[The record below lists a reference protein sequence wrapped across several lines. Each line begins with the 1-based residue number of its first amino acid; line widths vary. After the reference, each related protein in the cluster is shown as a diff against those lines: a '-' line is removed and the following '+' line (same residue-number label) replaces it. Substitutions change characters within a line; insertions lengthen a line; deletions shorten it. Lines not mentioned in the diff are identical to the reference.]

1 MDESG
6 GRGQPRS
13 GNDESAEPHEGLP
26 PRATDP
32 APADEQPT
40 DEHGPASA
48 RPTRGPEPAVPTA
61 PAATP
66 GNDSA
71 PPRPTAADA
80 APDPRTADPA
90 PAGAGDKAPEA
101 GPDAA
106 PPRAAAETPRPT
118 PAPAEGEGDGSPEAG
133 PNPDRA
139 SAASPYTAPA
149 RAEGDGDDAPEAGTH
164 GDGPHAAPARAGG
177 GGGGSPETGTH
188 PDRAHVDGPRAVAG
202 DTRVASASSAP
213 GQGAGGGSPETG
225 THPDR
230 AHVDGPRAVAGDTG
244 VASASSAPGQGAG
257 GGSPEADAHPDRA
270 CADGPRAA
278 AGDAG
283 VAPAPSAPGQGDG
296 GGSPEAG
303 THPDR
308 AYAGDQHAA
317 PAAGR
322 PEADRHAAP
331 AAGRPAADPL
341 RKAPDHAPDA
351 GDAQRREQPAAP
363 GPVPGHPNHRPE
375 TPAHG
380 DRPLAH
386 SADGKGP
393 APQRPEPRGGL
404 LMGRPFGVPVY
415 VAPSWFLVA
424 ALITWVFG
432 GQLERVLPELGAAR
446 YLVSLFFAVAF
457 YASVLVHEL
466 AHTVAALRF
475 KLPVRR
481 IQLQFFG
488 GVSEIEK
495 EAETPG
501 REFVLAF
508 VGPLLSLVLAGAF
521 YAAAQTVEPGT
532 VPGVLLAGLMISNL
546 IVAAFNLLPGLPLD
560 GGRMLRAVVWKITG
574 KPMTGT
580 VAAAWVGRAL
590 AVSVLIGL
598 PLLTQSGALGTD
610 AADNVGM
617 DTVLDALLAAI
628 LAAII
633 WTGAGNSLRM
643 ARLREHLPELRA
655 RALTRRAVPVE
666 TDTPLSEALR
676 RANAAGAR
684 ALVVVDADGQPLSLV
699 REAAIVGVP
708 EHRRPWVAVSG
719 LAQDLT
725 DGMRVSA
732 ELSGEELLDALRATP
747 ATEYLV
753 VEETGEIYGVLSAAD
768 VERAFVKAMARPS

>member
-1 MDESG
+1 MRPVAGGSADGLGRRPGSDASAGGHEAGTGSEGDAGAGAASESRRGDPEPRTESRTGAGAADSAVSADGADAGPG
-6 GRGQPRS
+6 GRTPNRRTPPDADEASGDSAAPHAGAPAGPGRGDRSPTASGARTSDHPDSAS
-13 GNDESAEPHEGLP
+13 GNDDHVSGGSGQPGRPSLRKP
-26 PRATDP
+26 PRDK
-32 APADEQPT
+32 
-40 DEHGPASA
+40 
-48 RPTRGPEPAVPTA
+48 R
-61 PAATP
+61 
-66 GNDSA
+66 
-71 PPRPTAADA
+71 
-80 APDPRTADPA
+80 RTA
-90 PAGAGDKAPEA
+90 
-101 GPDAA
+101 
-106 PPRAAAETPRPT
+106 
-118 PAPAEGEGDGSPEAG
+118 GEG
-133 PNPDRA
+133 
-139 SAASPYTAPA
+139 
-149 RAEGDGDDAPEAGTH
+149 
-164 GDGPHAAPARAGG
+164 
-177 GGGGSPETGTH
+177 
-188 PDRAHVDGPRAVAG
+188 V
-202 DTRVASASSAP
+202 
-213 GQGAGGGSPETG
+213 
-225 THPDR
+225 
-230 AHVDGPRAVAGDTG
+230 
-244 VASASSAPGQGAG
+244 
-257 GGSPEADAHPDRA
+257 
-270 CADGPRAA
+270 
-278 AGDAG
+278 
-283 VAPAPSAPGQGDG
+283 
-296 GGSPEAG
+296 
-303 THPDR
+303 
-308 AYAGDQHAA
+308 
-317 PAAGR
+317 
-322 PEADRHAAP
+322 ADR
-331 AAGRPAADPL
+331 
-341 RKAPDHAPDA
+341 
-351 GDAQRREQPAAP
+351 
-363 GPVPGHPNHRPE
+363 
-375 TPAHG
+375 
-380 DRPLAH
+380 DRSLAH
-386 SADGKGP
+386 SGAGQGR
-393 APQRPEPRGGL
+393 PQRPEPRGGL

-432 GQLERVLPELGAAR
+432 GQLDRVLPELGAAR

-508 VGPLLSLVLAGAF
+508 VGPLLSLALAGLF
-521 YAAAQTVEPGT
+521 YLAMQTVEPGT

-574 KPMTGT
+574 RPMSGT

-598 PLLTQSGALGTD
+598 PLLTQSGALGS
-610 AADNVGM
+610 AAEAGVGM

-655 RALTRRAVPVE
+655 RTLTRRAVPVQ

-684 ALVVVDADGQPLSLV
+684 ALVVVDADGNPLSLV

-719 LAQDLT
+719 LSQELT
-725 DGMRVSA
+725 EGMRVSA
-732 ELSGEELLDALRATP
+732 ELAGEELLEALRTTP
-747 ATEYLV
+747 TTEYLV

>member
-13 GNDESAEPHEGLP
+13 GNEESAERHAGP
-26 PRATDP
+26 PARATDP
-32 APADEQPT
+32 TSADERST
-40 DEHGPASA
+40 DVRRFTS
-48 RPTRGPEPAVPTA
+48 TSDDDA

-66 GNDSA
+66 PA
-71 PPRPTAADA
+71 RPDERPSQQTPGPA
-80 APDPRTADPA
+80 ADPA
-90 PAGAGDKAPEA
+90 ADEPPTTDGPPEA
-101 GPDAA
+101 SPREHPDHAEASARGEGADSPRPEAA
-106 PPRAAAETPRPT
+106 PHADRPEES
-118 PAPAEGEGDGSPEAG
+118 AHDASGSRRSGGDA
-133 PNPDRA
+133 
-139 SAASPYTAPA
+139 
-149 RAEGDGDDAPEAGTH
+149 
-164 GDGPHAAPARAGG
+164 
-177 GGGGSPETGTH
+177 H
-188 PDRAHVDGPRAVAG
+188 PDRPEA
-202 DTRVASASSAP
+202 DTRREAD
-213 GQGAGGGSPETG
+213 GSRPA
-225 THPDR
+225 D
-230 AHVDGPRAVAGDTG
+230 
-244 VASASSAPGQGAG
+244 
-257 GGSPEADAHPDRA
+257 ADAHPDRPEPDA
-270 CADGPRAA
+270 LRKAPAHGDRDGSNRSPE
-278 AGDAG
+278 GDA
-283 VAPAPSAPGQGDG
+283 
-296 GGSPEAG
+296 
-303 THPDR
+303 HPDR
-308 AYAGDQHAA
+308 AYATGPHAD

-322 PEADRHAAP
+322 PDAHSRHATPGTGDRH
-331 AAGRPAADPL
+331 
-341 RKAPDHAPDA
+341 
-351 GDAQRREQPAAP
+351 
-363 GPVPGHPNHRPE
+363 
-375 TPAHG
+375 
-380 DRPLAH
+380 LAH

-508 VGPLLSLVLAGAF
+508 VGPLLSLALAGVF
-521 YAAAQTVEPGT
+521 YAALQAVEPGT

-580 VAAAWVGRAL
+580 VTAAWVGRAL

-610 AADNVGM
+610 AVDNVGM

-655 RALTRRAVPVE
+655 RALTRRAVPVQ
-666 TDTPLSEALR
+666 THTPLSEALR

-684 ALVVVDADGQPLSLV
+684 ALVVVDAHGNPVSLV

>member
-1 MDESG
+1 MDQSG
-6 GRGQPRS
+6 GSGQPRP
-13 GNDESAEPHEGLP
+13 GTDE
-26 PRATDP
+26 RADHHAGPAAPATPSPTPADQHPTDP
-32 APADEQPT
+32 DRST
-40 DEHGPASA
+40 T
-48 RPTRGPEPAVPTA
+48 TRETAEGDPEM
-61 PAATP
+61 
-66 GNDSA
+66 GNTGNTGS
-71 PPRPTAADA
+71 TTEDA
-80 APDPRTADPA
+80 TADPTEA
-90 PAGAGDKAPEA
+90 NPADGDALRQEPGQNEEVSGQNEDVSGQNADVSGPEHTPTAHPTGDRPFGAGAGGD
-101 GPDAA
+101 
-106 PPRAAAETPRPT
+106 RAADRHPERPL
-118 PAPAEGEGDGSPEAG
+118 
-133 PNPDRA
+133 
-139 SAASPYTAPA
+139 
-149 RAEGDGDDAPEAGTH
+149 
-164 GDGPHAAPARAGG
+164 ARAG
-177 GGGGSPETGTH
+177 SKKP
-188 PDRAHVDGPRAVAG
+188 P
-202 DTRVASASSAP
+202 
-213 GQGAGGGSPETG
+213 
-225 THPDR
+225 
-230 AHVDGPRAVAGDTG
+230 
-244 VASASSAPGQGAG
+244 
-257 GGSPEADAHPDRA
+257 
-270 CADGPRAA
+270 
-278 AGDAG
+278 
-283 VAPAPSAPGQGDG
+283 
-296 GGSPEAG
+296 
-303 THPDR
+303 
-308 AYAGDQHAA
+308 
-317 PAAGR
+317 
-322 PEADRHAAP
+322 
-331 AAGRPAADPL
+331 
-341 RKAPDHAPDA
+341 
-351 GDAQRREQPAAP
+351 
-363 GPVPGHPNHRPE
+363 
-375 TPAHG
+375 
-380 DRPLAH
+380 
-386 SADGKGP
+386 
-393 APQRPEPRGGL
+393 PQRPESPRGGL

-432 GQLERVLPELGAAR
+432 GQLDRVLPELGAAR

-508 VGPLLSLVLAGAF
+508 VGPLLSLVLAGLF
-521 YAAAQTVEPGT
+521 YVALLPIEPGT

-574 KPMTGT
+574 KPMSGT

-598 PLLTQSGALGTD
+598 PLLTQSGALGSTAED
-610 AADNVGM
+610 SVGM
-617 DTVLDALLAAI
+617 DTVTDALLAAI

-655 RALTRRAVPVE
+655 RNLTRRAVPVE

-684 ALVVVDADGQPLSLV
+684 ALVVVDADGNPLSLV

-719 LAQDLT
+719 LAQELT
-725 DGMRVSA
+725 DGMRVSV
-732 ELSGEELLDALRATP
+732 ELAGEDLLDVLRATP

>member
-6 GRGQPRS
+6 GSGQPRS
-13 GNDESAEPHEGLP
+13 GTDRPAKPHAGP
-26 PRATDP
+26 TAQTTDP
-32 APADEQPT
+32 TPPDPHDNGTPAAAPSTEPPTTDGPT
-40 DEHGPASA
+40 DG
-48 RPTRGPEPAVPTA
+48 
-61 PAATP
+61 
-66 GNDSA
+66 
-71 PPRPTAADA
+71 TAAA
-80 APDPRTADPA
+80 RQPGAD
-90 PAGAGDKAPEA
+90 
-101 GPDAA
+101 
-106 PPRAAAETPRPT
+106 
-118 PAPAEGEGDGSPEAG
+118 
-133 PNPDRA
+133 
-139 SAASPYTAPA
+139 
-149 RAEGDGDDAPEAGTH
+149 H
-164 GDGPHAAPARAGG
+164 
-177 GGGGSPETGTH
+177 
-188 PDRAHVDGPRAVAG
+188 
-202 DTRVASASSAP
+202 
-213 GQGAGGGSPETG
+213 
-225 THPDR
+225 
-230 AHVDGPRAVAGDTG
+230 DTG
-244 VASASSAPGQGAG
+244 QDPPTSDTAG
-257 GGSPEADAHPDRA
+257 
-270 CADGPRAA
+270 
-278 AGDAG
+278 
-283 VAPAPSAPGQGDG
+283 APAPDDERAPG
-296 GGSPEAG
+296 SRTG
-303 THPDR
+303 T
-308 AYAGDQHAA
+308 
-317 PAAGR
+317 
-322 PEADRHAAP
+322 
-331 AAGRPAADPL
+331 
-341 RKAPDHAPDA
+341 
-351 GDAQRREQPAAP
+351 GDAEEPPTSGADTPERADATHRTPAAP
-363 GPVPGHPNHRPE
+363 HDPEAPRDPHPTDDHR
-375 TPAHG
+375 T
-380 DRPLAH
+380 LAH
-386 SADGKGP
+386 ST
-393 APQRPEPRGGL
+393 APRNPPPQSPQPRGGL

-432 GQLERVLPELGAAR
+432 GQLDRVLPELGAAR

-508 VGPLLSLVLAGAF
+508 VGPLLSLILAGLF
-521 YAAAQTVEPGT
+521 YLAMQPVEPGT
-532 VPGVLLAGLMISNL
+532 VPGVLLAGLMVSNL

-574 KPMTGT
+574 RPMTGT
-580 VAAAWVGRAL
+580 IAAAWVGRAL
-590 AVSVLIGL
+590 AVCVLIGL
-598 PLLTQSGALGTD
+598 PLLTQSGALGTS
-610 AADNVGM
+610 AEDNVGM
-617 DTVLDALLAAI
+617 DTVMDALLAAI

-655 RALTRRAVPVE
+655 RTLTRRAVPVE

-676 RANAAGAR
+676 RANDAGAR
-684 ALVVVDADGQPLSLV
+684 ALVVVDAEGTPLSLV

-732 ELSGEELLDALRATP
+732 ELAGEDLLDTLRATP

>member
-6 GRGQPRS
+6 GSGQPRS
-13 GNDESAEPHEGLP
+13 GTEESTERRPG
-26 PRATDP
+26 RTTP
-32 APADEQPT
+32 APEPTRPDPTPSDEQPS
-40 DEHGPASA
+40 DD
-48 RPTRGPEPAVPTA
+48 RR
-61 PAATP
+61 
-66 GNDSA
+66 
-71 PPRPTAADA
+71 
-80 APDPRTADPA
+80 
-90 PAGAGDKAPEA
+90 
-101 GPDAA
+101 PDA
-106 PPRAAAETPRPT
+106 P
-118 PAPAEGEGDGSPEAG
+118 
-133 PNPDRA
+133 
-139 SAASPYTAPA
+139 
-149 RAEGDGDDAPEAGTH
+149 GDDAGHENPKSRTEPGSDGRSEGTGDADSGSQGTTAGDEPGNRPSQST
-164 GDGPHAAPARAGG
+164 GAERPPTTPPHDP
-177 GGGGSPETGTH
+177 SH
-188 PDRAHVDGPRAVAG
+188 PDRTFAH
-202 DTRVASASSAP
+202 S
-213 GQGAGGGSPETG
+213 G
-225 THPDR
+225 T
-230 AHVDGPRAVAGDTG
+230 TK
-244 VASASSAPGQGAG
+244 
-257 GGSPEADAHPDRA
+257 
-270 CADGPRAA
+270 
-278 AGDAG
+278 
-283 VAPAPSAPGQGDG
+283 
-296 GGSPEAG
+296 
-303 THPDR
+303 
-308 AYAGDQHAA
+308 
-317 PAAGR
+317 GR
-322 PEADRHAAP
+322 P
-331 AAGRPAADPL
+331 
-341 RKAPDHAPDA
+341 
-351 GDAQRREQPAAP
+351 
-363 GPVPGHPNHRPE
+363 
-375 TPAHG
+375 
-380 DRPLAH
+380 
-386 SADGKGP
+386 
-393 APQRPEPRGGL
+393 PQRPKDPRGGL

-432 GQLERVLPELGAAR
+432 GQLDRVLPELGAAR

-508 VGPLLSLVLAGAF
+508 VGPLLSLVLSGVFYGAL
-521 YAAAQTVEPGT
+521 QLVEPGT

-574 KPMTGT
+574 RPMSGT

-590 AVSVLIGL
+590 AVSVLVGL
-598 PLLTQSGALGTD
+598 PWLTQSGALGSD
-610 AADNVGM
+610 AVDNVGM

-655 RALTRRAVPVE
+655 RTLTRRAVPVE
-666 TDTPLSEALR
+666 THTPLSEALR
-676 RANAAGAR
+676 RANDAGAR
-684 ALVVVDADGQPLSLV
+684 ALVVVDADGNPLSLV

-732 ELSGEELLDALRATP
+732 ELAGEELLDALRANP

-753 VEETGEIYGVLSAAD
+753 VEETGEIFGVLSAAD
-768 VERAFVKAMARPS
+768 VERAFVKAMARPN